1 MPASLSDRLQRAGA
15 GSTVPAWAARAL
27 VVSGAV
33 LATAG
38 AVWLLFWLLLRVPLL
53 TVALVVALLLA
64 ALMAPL
70 ARRLRRAGAPDAVAA
85 LVAVL
90 ALLAVLTGIGLLVG
104 LRATAR
110 LQELARPLG
119 AAVDRIR
126 VWLIDGPLALDPTQV
141 ADLRNQV
148 VTWLYDLAPTP
159 AQGARTGVY
168 ALSALILV
176 LFLVFF
182 LLKDGA
188 RMWAWVL
195 ERVPAGGR
203 ERVDGAGRVA
213 WSTVRSYT
221 GGLVLVAFIDA
232 VGIGVALLVLGVP
245 LWVSLT
251 LLTFLGAFVPLFG
264 ATVSGAVAVLVT
276 MVTNGL
282 SDAIIVLVVVI
293 VVQQVEG
300 NVLQPLIMGR
310 ALDLHPVVIL
320 VAVTAGTLLFGLAG
334 ALFATPTVAVAYR
347 VTEHLRK
354 TVPAADQEP
363 PAVVDGP
370 TDLPAPAPR
379 PTATVEVRPA
389 PGPAAGDQSP
399 A

>member
-15 GSTVPAWAARAL
+15 GGTVPAWAARAL

-70 ARRLRRAGAPDAVAA
+70 ARRLRRAGAPDAGAA

-370 TDLPAPAPR
+370 TDLPASAPR
-379 PTATVEVRPA
+379 PTATVEVRP
-389 PGPAAGDQSP
+389 GPAAGDQSP